1 MSVSRISLASAVA
14 ALVLIA
20 CTPTRVDP
28 KLPLPKVRNWQH
40 GPAAEGQ
47 TNKAALANW
56 WRGFRDPVLDDLIA
70 TAMAANQDLR
80 IARARVKE
88 VQQSA
93 TVAESA
99 LYPTVEIAA
108 NGGREKSISRVFAAP
123 GAKGIELIAPAGNAV
138 SGGLAARW
146 EIDVFGGRHLEA
158 EAVAAQ
164 AAGTKEGERAVLVG
178 LLAQVAT
185 NYLELRGV
193 QARTRVLED
202 TIAIE
207 QERLRVVR
215 ALFKAGLARDV
226 DVARQETQ
234 SRATEAGL
242 PALSAATATLI
253 HRIAVLTGKP
263 PARLHAR
270 LAPVTPLPEAAPK
283 LPKLLPAGLLE
294 QRPDLR
300 LARTEVDAEAASL
313 GAARADLYPRLVLST
328 SGGFGALA
336 VGGYPS
342 LAEGVYALGAGL
354 SAPIFNAGRIKAQ
367 IAAADAR
374 LEQAAAN
381 YEKAFLTAL
390 EDVENAYVQHRSA
403 ATRRDD
409 LRQAE
414 AAAAQAR
421 GKADALF
428 RRGAADL
435 LTVLDADRTKLGISD
450 ARIRAE
456 TDIAVAAV
464 SLYRAFGGGWQADSA
479 RDADKADDCKG
490 PSDFDETISRF
501 WRRQECQ
508 GVATK
513 RG

>member
-1 MSVSRISLASAVA
+1 MSVLRISLTSAVA
-14 ALVLIA
+14 SLALTA

-28 KLPLPKVRNWQH
+28 KLPLPKVRDWQH

-70 TAMAANQDLR
+70 AAMAANQDLR

-158 EAVAAQ
+158 EAVTAQ

-242 PALSAATATLI
+242 PAHSASMDNLI
-253 HRIAVLTGKP
+253 HRIAVLIGKP
-263 PARLHAR
+263 PASLHAR

-283 LPKLLPAGLLE
+283 LPKLLPVGLLE

-300 LARTEVDAEAASL
+300 LAQTEVDAEAASL

-336 VGGYPS
+336 VGGFPS

-381 YEKAFLTAL
+381 YEEAFLTAM

-403 ATRRDD
+403 VARRDD

-421 GKADALF
+421 SKADALF

-450 ARIRAE
+450 ARVRAE
-456 TDIAVAAV
+456 TDIAVSAV
-464 SLYRAFGGGWQADSA
+464 SLYRAFGGGWQAESPHLDLRA
-479 RDADKADDCKG
+479 
-490 PSDFDETISRF
+490 TT
-501 WRRQECQ
+501 Q
-508 GVATK
+508 G
-513 RG
+513 